1 MCDDEGLL
9 VGLTSGVIN
18 HIDATATLDWKNRK
32 ESRGS
37 SLIPFPWRLAAGGM
51 CLDFSARIIEY
62 DSCPCGF
69 GCNYNRD
76 FWMLAVLDILAGKRH
91 LISFLSF

>member
-1 MCDDEGLL
+1 MPRP
-9 VGLTSGVIN
+9 
-18 HIDATATLDWKNRK
+18 TLDWKNRK
-32 ESRGS
+32 ESCVS
-37 SLIPFPWRLAAGGM
+37 CLIPFAWRLLAAGGM

-76 FWMLAVLDILAGKRH
+76 FWMLAVLEILAGKQH
-91 LISFLSF
+91 LISFLSS